1 MDMRSTTLLGD
12 VGVLYRDGVLGAL
25 PDDQLL
31 ERFNRTNS
39 HRDHAEAEV
48 AFAVLIQRHGPM
60 VWHVCR
66 ALFRDPDDTDDA
78 FQATFLVLVQ
88 KARSLRVERRSLG
101 PWLYGVAYRVG
112 RKASCAKARRC
123 SVEHA
128 AAEARALNHQRS
140 LSPET
145 NLADLTAVLHQEIMR
160 LPERYRAVVVLCEL
174 EGLSYLQAADRLK
187 LPLGTVQSRLAHRS
201 PAASRASGRA
211 YAIARPRDLG
221 AR

>member
-66 ALFRDPDDTDDA
+66 ACSS
-78 FQATFLVLVQ
+78 
-88 KARSLRVERRSLG
+88 RS
-101 PWLYGVAYRVG
+101 
-112 RKASCAKARRC
+112 
-123 SVEHA
+123 
-128 AAEARALNHQRS
+128 
-140 LSPET
+140 
-145 NLADLTAVLHQEIMR
+145 
-160 LPERYRAVVVLCEL
+160 
-174 EGLSYLQAADRLK
+174 
-187 LPLGTVQSRLAHRS
+187 
-201 PAASRASGRA
+201 
-211 YAIARPRDLG
+211 
-221 AR
+221 

>member
-1 MDMRSTTLLGD
+1 MR
-12 VGVLYRDGVLGAL
+12 R
-25 PDDQLL
+25 
-31 ERFNRTNS
+31 
-39 HRDHAEAEV
+39 
-48 AFAVLIQRHGPM
+48 
-60 VWHVCR
+60 
-66 ALFRDPDDTDDA
+66 
-78 FQATFLVLVQ
+78 
-88 KARSLRVERRSLG
+88 LRQ
-101 PWLYGVAYRVG
+101 
-112 RKASCAKARRC
+112 
-123 SVEHA
+123 
-128 AAEARALNHQRS
+128 RALNHQRS

-187 LPLGTVQSRLAHRS
+187 LPLGTVQSRLARSS